1 MNCPKC
7 KQEISEKDLVCP
19 NCKKVLKLKCQK
31 CGHITKKAVCDR
43 CGNTIINKCYKCGRL
58 NSTSLE
64 ICPSCGMNID
74 ASILLREATIE
85 EFAAMTIE
93 LENYEAIQEAFNSE
107 KLARHFR
114 ANFYALIKKIG
125 AEKKLRVQLVDNVF
139 IIRFCKDYSFLESCL
154 SAVDFSIFVAQS
166 VTEINKKLYEAK
178 GITVKAKI
186 AIQKRDVFSKP
197 SEYKAGVNINLV
209 YSSKKM
215 DHLFNNVQV
224 LVDSYIYQVTKNKYP
239 YQSLS
244 AVYIKNQMVMFF
256 ELILPSLIKIE
267 EEEVVEGNFVE
278 IPKKLEFE
286 PDETEDEQLIN
297 FSSLHCSFL
306 KAKYDTLL
314 DEIARIVN
322 NDSIKNPIIA
332 VKSTLRAGNLSG
344 LYVKDFEK
352 AFNNSCRV
360 CRFSCDNNAI
370 YTPLGFLKGLL
381 YSYTN
386 ATESDVLLHPECV
399 DAITRDTYLQ
409 NLLLLK
415 YPENRH
421 PEDVRY
427 EYFESF
433 AGFFKNISEKTVFIV
448 DNFEN
453 IDEGSLEILKYLIE
467 NNILGNA
474 SFIFSYCQEYSLHR
488 KIYKLITS
496 SNFFEIELRL
506 SSNRTIIN
514 NHAASLKNIEKTFFF
529 EKVIENTKGS
539 NFFYNQAINYLL
551 DNGILEYKDGQY
563 CVHKNKMIVIPG
575 SLEELAKKRIQS
587 LGGTKNLMELYV
599 QMLMLGEKIPVEVVS
614 LLGYEDVLKLV
625 KRLVEI
631 KLIQI
636 QNDRTVY
643 ITNYNL
649 YKQAMTAA
657 LDSEKLQECAL
668 NLLQKI
674 ISYIPIETKLK
685 AEVYELAGNKKEA
698 FAHWNKIAE
707 ISNYFGDF
715 NAYLNCTNKYLS
727 FADNIIDEESNKTV
741 EQVKMEVYEEMS
753 LMLYKYYPEKILN
766 FLELLLENLELS
778 GDDLKIKTVANKLV
792 QSCLLS
798 GNYAN
803 ALEYVGKIISR
814 TRTSSFN
821 PHDGN
826 FNLNYF
832 LINMVTLE
840 LYYNL
845 GRLNECV
852 ELGDELFKHINIS
865 NFADSIL
872 PQGFSRKQ
880 FQDAIADAL
889 FFVSLS
895 RIIQL
900 KPDAAKKISEII
912 PAVANRYACFDLLLV
927 LQKFLTGQNIAPEL
941 NKFENRDFSQ
951 DKYSQILYPI
961 LRGMIALRLRDW
973 DSLGDY
979 IYQAKL
985 VSNSYCLHQIEHFC
999 DLMIGFAYQ
1008 NMDNLK
1014 KAKQIYYSVL
1024 DSSSAKA
1031 IKNITYLC
1039 WYLIAQAERL
1049 EGNNDTAMGIL
1060 NNALLN
1066 IEKDEN
1072 VSPYFI
1078 MMFKTMYAE
1087 LLLANHEVEKALF
1100 CANQSFEIISKHH
1113 LGLNLSHISNML
1125 TEIYKWLMGNEKD
1138 PHAVEFYKK
1147 KLMQVAATNMQT

>member
-7 KQEISEKDLVCP
+7 KTEISERDLVCP

-31 CGHITKKAVCDR
+31 CGHITKKPVCDR

-64 ICPSCGMNID
+64 VCPSCGMNIN

-114 ANFYALIKKIG
+114 ANFYSLIKKIG
-125 AEKKLRVQLVDNVF
+125 AEKKLRVQLIDNVF
-139 IIRFCKDYSFLESCL
+139 IIRFCKDYSFLESCI

-186 AIQKRDVFSKP
+186 AIQKRDVYSKT
-197 SEYKAGVNINLV
+197 SDYKAGVNINLV
-209 YSSKKM
+209 YSSKKI

-224 LVDSYIYQVTKNKYP
+224 LVDSYIYQMTKNKYP

-256 ELILPSLIKIE
+256 ELLLPSLIKIE
-267 EEEVVEGNFVE
+267 EEEDLPEGNFVD

-286 PDETEDEQLIN
+286 PDEIEDEKLLN

-314 DEIARIVN
+314 DELSRIIN
-322 NDSIKNPIIA
+322 NETLKNPIIA
-332 VKSTLRAGNLSG
+332 VKSSLRAGNLSG
-344 LYVKDFEK
+344 LYQKDFEK
-352 AFNNSCRV
+352 AFNDYKV
-360 CRFSCDNNAI
+360 CRFSCPANSK
-370 YTPLGFLKGLL
+370 YTPLGFLKDLL

-386 ATESDVLLHPECV
+386 VSELDVLLNPECI
-399 DAITRDTYLQ
+399 DAITGDTYLQ

-433 AGFFKNISEKTVFIV
+433 AGFFSHIVQKTVFIV

-474 SFIFSYCQEYSLHR
+474 AFIFSYNQDFSLHR

-514 NHAASLKNIEKTFFF
+514 NHASSLRNIEKTFFF
-529 EKVIENTKGS
+529 EKVMENTKGS
-539 NFFYNQAINYLL
+539 NFFFNQAFNYLL
-551 DNGILEYKDGQY
+551 DNGIFSYKDGQY
-563 CVHKNKMIVIPG
+563 FVEKNKMLVIPG
-575 SLEELAKKRIQS
+575 TIEELARRRIQT
-587 LGGTKNLMELYV
+587 LGKTKNLLDFYV
-599 QMLMLGEKIPVEVVS
+599 QILMLGEKIPTQVLS
-614 LLGYEDVLKLV
+614 MLGFDDISKLV
-625 KRLVEI
+625 KRLGEI

-636 QNDRTVY
+636 LNDRTIY

-649 YKQAMTAA
+649 YKQELNAA
-657 LDSEKLQECAL
+657 LDETM
-668 NLLQKI
+668 LQKSAQNVI
-674 ISYIPIETKLK
+674 QKVLSYIPAETKLK
-685 AEVYELAGNKKEA
+685 AEIYEYAGDKKES
-698 FAHWNKIAE
+698 FTCWNKLAE
-707 ISNYFGDF
+707 ISNNFGDF

-727 FADNIIDEESNKTV
+727 FADNIIDEESSKTV
-741 EQVKMEVYEEMS
+741 EQIKMEVYEEMS
-753 LMLYKYYPEKILN
+753 IMLYKYYPEKILN
-766 FLELLLENLELS
+766 FLELLLENLELG

-803 ALEYVGKIISR
+803 ALEYAGKIMAR
-814 TRTSSFN
+814 TQASSFN
-821 PHDGN
+821 PHDRN

-852 ELGDELFKHINIS
+852 ELGDELFKYIHLNNIS
-865 NFADSIL
+865 DNIL

-880 FQDAIADAL
+880 FQDAIVDAL

-900 KPDAAKKISEII
+900 KSDAFEKISSIAS
-912 PAVANRYACFDLLLV
+912 AVSSGYSCFSLLLL
-927 LQKFLTGQNIAPEL
+927 LQKFLSGQNITQDL
-941 NKFENRDFSQ
+941 NALENRDFSN

-961 LRGMIALRLRDW
+961 LRGMTALKLQDW
-973 DSLGDY
+973 EVMGDY

-985 VSNSYCLHQIEHFC
+985 VSNSYCLHQIEHSC

-1008 NMDNLK
+1008 NMGNTK

-1024 DSSSAKA
+1024 DLSSAKA

-1039 WYLIAQAERL
+1039 WYLIAQTERL
-1049 EGNNDTAMGIL
+1049 ENNNSTATGIL

-1066 IEKDEN
+1066 MEKDEN
-1072 VSPYFI
+1072 ISPYFI

-1087 LLLANHEVEKALF
+1087 LLLMNNEVEKALF

-1138 PHAVEFYKK
+1138 PHAVEFYRK
-1147 KLMQVAATNMQT
+1147 KLMQVAATNF